1 MFSRAN
7 KSAKGADRPVMPSI
21 ISANLRITGNL
32 ESEGDIQID
41 GVVEGDI
48 RSSSLT
54 VSDSAT
60 VRGAIEADTVA
71 IAGSVTG
78 QIKAKT
84 VTLQST
90 ARVIADIVQES
101 LSIEPGAYFEGNTR
115 RIAQE
120 APRKLEQPKLEQPQ
134 PGKSLSG
141 PMGGPASTMEP
152 VRPALTNGAVP
163 NGAATN
169 GLAPDDKAAAGQLRV

>member
-1 MFSRAN
+1 
-7 KSAKGADRPVMPSI
+7 MPSI

-84 VTLQST
+84 VTLQRT

-141 PMGGPASTMEP
+141 PTGGTSDS
-152 VRPALTNGAVP
+152 VRPALTNGAAP
-163 NGAATN
+163 NGAAPN
-169 GLAPDDKAAAGQLRV
+169 GLGTEDKTGPGQLRV

>member
-1 MFSRAN
+1 
-7 KSAKGADRPVMPSI
+7 MPSI

-84 VTLQST
+84 VTLQRT

-141 PMGGPASTMEP
+141 PAGGTSES
-152 VRPALTNGAVP
+152 VRPALTNGAAP
-163 NGAATN
+163 NGAAPN
-169 GLAPDDKAAAGQLRV
+169 GLGTEDKTGPGQLRV

>member
-7 KSAKGADRPVMPSI
+7 KSTKGADRPVMPSI

-84 VTLQST
+84 VTLQRT

-115 RIAQE
+115 RISQE

-141 PMGGPASTMEP
+141 PSVAGVEP

-169 GLAPDDKAAAGQLRV
+169 GLAPGDKAAAGQLRV

>member
-1 MFSRAN
+1 
-7 KSAKGADRPVMPSI
+7 MPSI

-84 VTLQST
+84 VTLQRT

-101 LSIEPGAYFEGNTR
+101 LSIEPGAYFEGNLR

-141 PMGGPASTMEP
+141 PTGGTSES
-152 VRPALTNGAVP
+152 VRPALTNGAAP
-163 NGAATN
+163 NGAAPN
-169 GLAPDDKAAAGQLRV
+169 GLGTEDKTGPGQLRV

>member
-1 MFSRAN
+1 
-7 KSAKGADRPVMPSI
+7 MPSI

-84 VTLQST
+84 VTLQRT

-141 PMGGPASTMEP
+141 PTGGTSES
-152 VRPALTNGAVP
+152 VRPALTNGAAP
-163 NGAATN
+163 NGAAPN
-169 GLAPDDKAAAGQLRV
+169 GLGTEDKTGPGQLRV

>member
-1 MFSRAN
+1 MFSKAN
-7 KSAKGADRPVMPSI
+7 KSAKGANRPVMPSI

-41 GVVEGDI
+41 GIVEGDI

-60 VRGAIEADTVA
+60 VRGAIEADMVA

-84 VTLQST
+84 VTLQRT

-120 APRKLEQPKLEQPQ
+120 APRKLEQPQ

-141 PMGGPASTMEP
+141 PVGGPVSGTADS
-152 VRPALTNGAVP
+152 VRPALTNGAAP

-169 GLAPDDKAAAGQLRV
+169 GLGTEEKAGAGQLRV

>member
-1 MFSRAN
+1 MFSKAN

-84 VTLQST
+84 VTLQRT

-134 PGKSLSG
+134 PGKSLN
-141 PMGGPASTMEP
+141 GPATSMEP
-152 VRPALTNGAVP
+152 VRPALTNGAAP
-163 NGAATN
+163 NGAAPN
-169 GLAPDDKAAAGQLRV
+169 GLGTDDKAAAGQLRV

>member
-84 VTLQST
+84 VTLQRT

-120 APRKLEQPKLEQPQ
+120 APRKLEQPKLEHPQ

-141 PMGGPASTMEP
+141 PAGSTTDS

-169 GLAPDDKAAAGQLRV
+169 GLGAEEKSGAGQLRV

>member
-84 VTLQST
+84 VTLQRT

-141 PMGGPASTMEP
+141 PTGGTSDS
-152 VRPALTNGAVP
+152 VRPALTNGAAP
-163 NGAATN
+163 NGAAPN
-169 GLAPDDKAAAGQLRV
+169 GLGTEDKTGPGQLRV